1 MSVALPLTNGSF
13 GGWGAA
19 PPTALPGAGIS
30 GNATVPGN
38 GPTAADVQGTG
49 ALTGLHNT
57 PMHVAGFMLLGLG
70 IVVGMN
76 LLGFRFAVDAGI
88 GK

>member
-13 GGWGAA
+13 AGWGPA

-30 GNATVPGN
+30 GQATVPGN
-38 GPTAADVQGTG
+38 GPTAADVQGMRP
-49 ALTGLHNT
+49 LSGLHNT
-57 PMHVAGFMLLGLG
+57 PLHVGGIILFGLAM
-70 IVVGMN
+70 VVGLNM
-76 LLGFRFAVDAGI
+76 LGFRFAVDAGI